1 MKITI
6 ETNIDQDVGIE
17 AMCALAKSKE
27 PIEVFAQGLL
37 QDFLNNMQPRVLA
50 QEREALKKALDTASD
65 ATIAAIKL
73 TVAANVIVEPLDP

>member
-17 AMCALAKSKE
+17 AMYALAKSAA
-27 PIEVFAQGLL
+27 PIEVFAHSLV
-37 QDFLNNMQPRVLA
+37 QDFLNNLQPRVLV

-73 TVAANVIVEPLDP
+73 TVAANVEPLEP